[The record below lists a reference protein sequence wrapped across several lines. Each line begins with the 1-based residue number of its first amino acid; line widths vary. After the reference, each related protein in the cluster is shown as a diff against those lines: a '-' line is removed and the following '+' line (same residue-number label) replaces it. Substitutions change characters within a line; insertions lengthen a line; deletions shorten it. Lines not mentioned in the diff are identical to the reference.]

1 MMSKATYV
9 PGNSLDRSR
18 IVNGEDACS
27 RSWRPMKLGFP
38 SIITTI
44 SPSRIA
50 LWPPTS
56 GRISGYRYVMLYSRR
71 FWNRTVP
78 SGETNPSAR
87 VPSHFSSKM
96 WSSESNGSSWR
107 TASIGWIFTSNRSA
121 MAALLLR
128 GGDARPQGRH
138 QVLHRRR
145 LRPRGDLDRLP
156 LDLRLDHLEKGLAVP
171 VFESGGVEVRREGLH
186 EVHRELHLIVRHR
199 DRFRGGRFRGRLHF
213 IGIVERRQDERAVH
227 RAERDHVLLAPHR
240 RLGERDLPGPQ
251 EGLPEQLERLHA
263 RLERAEVIRGFV
275 E

>member
-1 MMSKATYV
+1 MSNTTYV
-9 PGNSLDRSR
+9 AGNSFDRRR

-71 FWNRTVP
+71 FWNVTVP
-78 SGETNPSAR
+78 SGETNARAR

-107 TASIGWIFTSNRSA
+107 TASIGLIFTSKRSA
-121 MAALLLR
+121 MEGLLLR
-128 GGDARPQGRH
+128 GRDARPQGRH
-138 QVLHRRR
+138 QVLRRRR

-156 LDLRLDHLEKGLAVP
+156 LDLCLNHLEEGLAVP
-171 VFESGGVEVRREGLH
+171 VPEAGGVKVRCEGLH
-186 EVHRELHLIVRHR
+186 EVHRELHLVVRHG
-199 DRFRGGRFRGRLHF
+199 DRLRGR
-213 IGIVERRQDERAVH
+213 
-227 RAERDHVLLAPHR
+227 
-240 RLGERDLPGPQ
+240 
-251 EGLPEQLERLHA
+251 
-263 RLERAEVIRGFV
+263 
-275 E
+275 